1 MRRVCPNLSPNLS
14 LRLYFLGLLCL
25 GFSVGCTRQSP
36 AVGRAAA
43 AVTAVASDAV
53 IGTPAA
59 TAGEV
64 GYVDICVGA
73 RHSCAVNAAGKVFCW
88 GSASEGELGVP
99 GLPHSAVPT
108 AVSIPE
114 PIVQLRCNQ
123 SLTCARSRRGQV
135 FCWGDDRAMS
145 PLTQLT
151 SRPPVAVA
159 ELAGSDDLWV
169 LSSAVC
175 GLSAGA
181 LRCDGWVPAS
191 LPSGLH
197 PLHFVPTP
205 QRAARV
211 CLAVR
216 DDAASQDVLCLDGR
230 SVPRTGAPPRP
241 PVAPKVKAEGTLP
254 TASKSAPAIAA
265 PPPVV
270 TAPKPVLP
278 RPASDRLLAAA
289 LWGGSPCRF
298 YASGPVCDPLL
309 IPGLKAALGG
319 ALPTR
324 VLAVSEDVLCLGL
337 GDGTARCTTWMGSPL
352 GPVAPSLGP
361 LRALALS
368 ETHACAIL
376 PNGQARC
383 WGQASHGELGDGTV
397 HTITR
402 PQRVLS
408 DVSELAV
415 ADDLSCARRWGGDVQ
430 CWGTIR
436 HCDSDEHCQPTIA
449 PSQQATPSSVS
460 ALALGSPL
468 STRRLC
474 VLGPAGWACW
484 FGDWQAVPRLPV
496 PLLGVRGGLVGQD
509 GRTWDWAPSNPP
521 ERPRPHFFQLA
532 GQHISSLSPDGYCAI
547 DHGTVKC
554 GHCGVCSA
562 REAREILTTIPL
574 HEPIVA
580 ISSMFFDQGANGIC
594 AISATRKLYCIGLEQ
609 APWRRAERLQPVL
622 PEVVASLPE
631 VQMLSLADGAGQG
644 QGVVGC
650 AVNPWGNVLCFGDN
664 SAGQLGDGSLR
675 SRRQPQPVVGLPDS
689 IAVGVG
695 RDHACALTKRGEVY
709 CWGSARR
716 GAVGIGLPVFRTVA
730 TTVAPAASQAA
741 ATTAP

>member
-1 MRRVCPNLSPNLS
+1 MLCLL
-14 LRLYFLGLLCL
+14 FLG
-25 GFSVGCTRQSP
+25 GAVGCTRQPP

-43 AVTAVASDAV
+43 AVAVVASDATV
-53 IGTPAA
+53 ATPAA

-73 RHSCAVNAAGKVFCW
+73 RHSCAVNAAGRVFCW

-99 GLPHSAVPT
+99 GLPHSAVPV
-108 AVSIPE
+108 AVPIPE
-114 PIVQLRCNQ
+114 PVVQLRCNQ
-123 SLTCARSRRGQV
+123 SLTCARSGRGQV

-151 SRPPVAVA
+151 PRPPVAVA
-159 ELAGSDDLWV
+159 DLAGSDDLWV
-169 LSSAVC
+169 LPTAVC
-175 GLSAGA
+175 GLAGGA
-181 LRCDGWVPAS
+181 LRCDGWVPS
-191 LPSGLH
+191 PLPPGLH

-205 QRAARV
+205 QRAPQV
-211 CLAVR
+211 CLSVR
-216 DDAASQDVLCLDGR
+216 DDAARQDVLCLDGQA
-230 SVPRTGAPPRP
+230 VPRAGAPPRP
-241 PVAPKVKAEGTLP
+241 PIAPKVKAGGMLSTSP
-254 TASKSAPAIAA
+254 KPSSPVAA
-265 PPPVV
+265 PPAPRPVPP
-270 TAPKPVLP
+270 APPKPVPPP

-309 IPGLKAALGG
+309 VPGLNAALGG

-337 GDGTARCTTWMGSPL
+337 ADGTARCTTWMGSL
-352 GPVAPSLGP
+352 LSPVAPSLGP

-376 PNGQARC
+376 QSGQARC

-397 HTITR
+397 YTITR

-415 ADDLSCARRWGGDVQ
+415 ADDLSCARRLAGDVQ

-436 HCDSDEHCQPTIA
+436 HCDTDEHCQPESA
-449 PSQQATPSSVS
+449 PSRQATPSSVS

-474 VLGPAGWACW
+474 VLGPAGWSCW

-532 GQHISSLSPDGYCAI
+532 GQRVSSLSPDGYCAI
-547 DHGTVKC
+547 DSGTVKC

-574 HEPIVA
+574 HEPIIA

-594 AISATRKLYCIGLEQ
+594 AISRTRKLYCFGLEQ
-609 APWRRAERLQPVL
+609 APWRRAERLQPILTDVT
-622 PEVVASLPE
+622 ASLPE
-631 VQMLSLADGAGQG
+631 VQAIALADGAGSG
-644 QGVVGC
+644 QSLVGC
-650 AVNPWGNVLCFGDN
+650 VLEPSGTVLCFGDN

-675 SRRQPQPVVGLPDS
+675 SRRQPQPVVGLPES
-689 IAVGVG
+689 IAIGVG

-716 GAVGIGLPVFRTVA
+716 GAVGIGLPVFRKLA
-730 TTVAPAASQAA
+730 TTVAPAA
-741 ATTAP
+741 P